1 MEKLNLSMEK
11 IGTMQGKISKTII
24 LKQEKAMF
32 IFQYPKIFTT
42 CHTMARNLLRNR
54 LLLFI
59 AALSP
64 MFFSCTS
71 DTEKC
76 LFIPEALQDS
86 LSMFIKKNSIEIENP
101 FGAPTIC
108 NVTIDEYEDEIH
120 ISFMAYINLI
130 EEVAI
135 DDNFS
140 DSLIQLQGAC
150 RQNGMVVVIY
160 ADKRY
165 PELVD
170 YTLLNLE
177 RSEYDFFYSQPN
189 TSRVFDFYP
198 ISYRSYSLNKNNELN
213 LNFMRKSRY
222 ELP

>member
-1 MEKLNLSMEK
+1 MRPFLWVLLELVMEKLNLSMDK
-11 IGTMQGKISKTII
+11 IDTMQGKISKTII

-130 EEVAI
+130 E
-135 DDNFS
+135 D
-140 DSLIQLQGAC
+140 
-150 RQNGMVVVIY
+150 VVVEKCKNICPL
-160 ADKRY
+160 K
-165 PELVD
+165 EK
-170 YTLLNLE
+170 
-177 RSEYDFFYSQPN
+177 
-189 TSRVFDFYP
+189 FDVLK
-198 ISYRSYSLNKNNELN
+198 IAS
-213 LNFMRKSRY
+213 
-222 ELP
+222 